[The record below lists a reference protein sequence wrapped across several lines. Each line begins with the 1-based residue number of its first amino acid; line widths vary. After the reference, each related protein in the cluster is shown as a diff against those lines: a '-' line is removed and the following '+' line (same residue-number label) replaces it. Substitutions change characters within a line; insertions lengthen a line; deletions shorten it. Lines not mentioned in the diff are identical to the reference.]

1 MANINLNNYFRKSSD
16 KISPVD
22 SKIRLNKV
30 TTDNEIWG
38 DLKLDLQ
45 FDELKERALNAEVSN
60 HDLQRVVN
68 EQSVITALRNIFK
81 TYKCSRLLNPQ
92 MSFDIASYLFE
103 PLTTSKA
110 WFIGYEIYMQ
120 LPKYQ
125 PRVKIDNVNVI
136 ADIRNDSYII
146 QLSISIPNISGKSF
160 KVSSILSAQGY
171 SIIR

>member
-68 EQSVITALRNIFK
+68 E
-81 TYKCSRLLNPQ
+81 
-92 MSFDIASYLFE
+92 
-103 PLTTSKA
+103 
-110 WFIGYEIYMQ
+110 
-120 LPKYQ
+120 
-125 PRVKIDNVNVI
+125 
-136 ADIRNDSYII
+136 
-146 QLSISIPNISGKSF
+146 
-160 KVSSILSAQGY
+160 
-171 SIIR
+171 